1 MGDNKLIEKAKSGC
15 NDSFDK
21 LIKDRGSKLYK
32 IAYCYVKN
40 EEIALDIV
48 SETTFKAYINIH
60 KLKNI
65 EFFDTWLMK
74 IAINEALTAIKK
86 QKKIIYLE
94 DYKKDIQENKEP
106 VEEKM
111 DLYKALDK
119 LKKDDKEILV
129 LKYFADLTFLEISKT
144 MKKSENTVK
153 TKHYR
158 ALEKV
163 KKILEGEK

>member
-1 MGDNKLIEKAKSGC
+1 MEEQILIKKAQNGC

-21 LIKDRGSKLYK
+21 LIKDRGKKLYK
-32 IAYCYVKN
+32 VAYCYVKN
-40 EEIALDIV
+40 EQIALDIV
-48 SETTFKAYINIH
+48 SEATFKAYISIH
-60 KLKNI
+60 KLKKV

-74 IAINEALTAIKK
+74 IVINEALTAIKK
-86 QKKIIYLE
+86 QKKIIYLH
-94 DYKKDIQENKEP
+94 DYKKDI
-106 VEEKM
+106 EEKKESIEENM
-111 DLYKALDK
+111 DLYKALDE

-129 LKYFADLTFLEISKT
+129 LKYFADLTFLEISK
-144 MKKSENTVK
+144 MIKKPENTVK

>member
-1 MGDNKLIEKAKSGC
+1 MDEYKLIKKAQNGC

-21 LIKDRGSKLYK
+21 LIKDRGKKLYK
-32 IAYCYVKN
+32 VVYCYVKN
-40 EEIALDIV
+40 EQIALDIV

-74 IAINEALTAIKK
+74 IAINEALIAIKK
-86 QKKIIYLE
+86 QKKIMYLE
-94 DYKKDIQENKEP
+94 DYKKDIEENKEP

-119 LKKDDKEILV
+119 LKKEDKEILV
-129 LKYFADLTFLEISKT
+129 LKYFADLTFIEISKV
-144 MKKSENTVK
+144 MKKSENTIK

-158 ALEKV
+158 ALEKI
-163 KKILEGEK
+163 KKILEGGK